1 MTSDLVIL
9 KEEMQKLAK
18 LPRATYNEVTGVS
31 VYHIATK
38 AFPYDSIGG
47 SVITGMGSPGKIT
60 SDDKILS
67 EVNRFFDQNT
77 NYGYVDFHTHSVG
90 TIEEYGEHYAYNFSD
105 ADESQIRKNGL
116 DNPDYRQMLIT
127 PKRVRLVRYDR
138 RTDSIIDLPIPR
150 QVDVKVL
157 YTLREYISRFLDVL

>member
-47 SVITGMGSPGKIT
+47 SVITGMGGPGSVT
-60 SDDKILS
+60 QDDKILS
-67 EVNRFFDQNT
+67 EVNRFLGQNH
-77 NYGYVDFHTHSVG
+77 NYGYVVFHTHSIG
-90 TIEEYGEHYAYNFSD
+90 TIEEYGEYYAYNFSD
-105 ADESQIRKNGL
+105 TDESRIRKNGL
-116 DNPDYRQMLIT
+116 DDADYREMLIT
-127 PKRVRLVRYDR
+127 PKRVRLIRYDR
-138 RTDSIIDLPIPR
+138 RTDSIVDLRIPR
-150 QVDVKVL
+150 QVDSD
-157 YTLREYISRFLDVL
+157 TLRLVREYVSRFLDVL